1 LKVPGPQFRSC
12 AASSGRSAGP
22 RETQLRNCGPGTSG
36 ILDVE
41 RIRADFPALAQE
53 AHGRPLV
60 YLDNAATTQKPR
72 RVIDTVTRFYERDCA
87 NVHRGVHLLSQ
98 RATVAYESAR
108 TTIKNHLG
116 AADSREIVFTRGTTE
131 GINLVASSF
140 VRPRLEPGDEVLI
153 TGMEHHSNIV
163 PWQLL
168 CETTGAVLKV
178 VPITDS
184 GELELD
190 RYAELLS
197 NRTRIVGVVHISN
210 ALGTVN
216 PVRAMI
222 ELAHARGVPVLV
234 DGAQAVPHGRV
245 DVRALDCD
253 FYVFSGHKVY
263 GPSGIGA
270 LYGKREHLLGMVPYQ
285 GGGDMILSVTWEGTT
300 YAEPPHR
307 FEAGT
312 PNIEGAIGLA
322 AALDYR
328 DSLGLDA
335 VAAHE
340 SELLALATDAVL
352 AIPGVR
358 LIGTADRRAGVLSFV
373 MDGVHPHDIGTIL
386 DSDGVAVRAGH
397 HCAQPVMKRFNI
409 SATVRAS
416 FGVYNTA
423 DEITRLVEALHKVKE
438 VFG

>member
-1 LKVPGPQFRSC
+1 MAST
-12 AASSGRSAGP
+12 AATATHVG
-22 RETQLRNCGPGTSG
+22 
-36 ILDVE
+36 LDVE
-41 RIRADFPALAQE
+41 RIRADFPALHQE
-53 AHGRPLV
+53 VHGRPLV

-72 RVIDTVTRFYERDCA
+72 RVIDTVTHFYEHDCA

-98 RATVAYESAR
+98 RATVAYERAR
-108 TTIKNHLG
+108 TTIKDHLG

-131 GINLVASSF
+131 AVNLVASSF
-140 VRPRLEPGDEVLI
+140 VRPRIGPGDEILI

-168 CETTGAVLKV
+168 CEATGAHLKV
-178 VPITDS
+178 VPINDE

-197 NRTRIVGVVHISN
+197 DRTKIVGVVHVSN

-216 PVRAMI
+216 PVKTMI
-222 ELAHARGVPVLV
+222 ELAHARSIPVLV
-234 DGAQAVPHGRV
+234 DGAQAVPHAAV
-245 DVRALDCD
+245 DVRELDCD
-253 FYVFSGHKVY
+253 FYAFSGHKTY
-263 GPSGIGA
+263 GPTGIGA
-270 LYGKREHLLGMVPYQ
+270 LYGKREHLLEMVPYQ
-285 GGGDMILSVTWEGTT
+285 GGGDMILSVTFDETI

-322 AALDYR
+322 AALDYLS
-328 DSLGLDA
+328 SLGLDA

-340 SELLALATDAVL
+340 AELLGAATEAVL

-358 LIGTADRRAGVLSFV
+358 LIGSAEHRAGALSFV
-373 MDGVHPHDIGTIL
+373 MDGIHPHDIGTIL
-386 DSDGVAVRAGH
+386 DSEGVAIRAGH
-397 HCAQPVMKRFNI
+397 HCAQPVMQRFGI

-416 FGVYNTA
+416 FGIYNTT
-423 DEITRLVEALHKVKE
+423 DEIDRLTEGLHKVRE

>member
-1 LKVPGPQFRSC
+1 MAST
-12 AASSGRSAGP
+12 AATATHVG
-22 RETQLRNCGPGTSG
+22 
-36 ILDVE
+36 LDVE
-41 RIRADFPALAQE
+41 RIRADFPALHQE
-53 AHGRPLV
+53 VHGRPLV

-72 RVIDTVTRFYERDCA
+72 RVIDTVTHFYEHDCA

-98 RATVAYESAR
+98 RATVAYERAR
-108 TTIKNHLG
+108 TTIKDHLG

-131 GINLVASSF
+131 AVNLVASSF
-140 VRPRLEPGDEVLI
+140 VRPRIGPGDEILI

-168 CETTGAVLKV
+168 CEATGAHLKV
-178 VPITDS
+178 VPINDE

-197 NRTRIVGVVHISN
+197 DRTKIVGVVHVSN

-216 PVRAMI
+216 PVKTMI
-222 ELAHARGVPVLV
+222 ELAHARSIPVLV
-234 DGAQAVPHGRV
+234 DGAQAVPHAAV
-245 DVRALDCD
+245 DVRELDCD
-253 FYVFSGHKVY
+253 FYAFSGHKTY
-263 GPSGIGA
+263 GPTGIGA
-270 LYGKREHLLGMVPYQ
+270 LYGKREHLLEMVPYQ
-285 GGGDMILSVTWEGTT
+285 GGGDMILSVTFDETI

-322 AALDYR
+322 AALDYLS
-328 DSLGLDA
+328 SLGLDA

-340 SELLALATDAVL
+340 AELLETATEAVL

-358 LIGTADRRAGVLSFV
+358 LIGAAEHRAGALSFV
-373 MDGVHPHDIGTIL
+373 MDGIHPHDIGTIL
-386 DSDGVAVRAGH
+386 DSEGVAIRAGH
-397 HCAQPVMKRFNI
+397 HCAQPVMQRFGI

-416 FGVYNTA
+416 FGIYNTM
-423 DEITRLVEALHKVKE
+423 DEIERLVEGLHKVRE

>member
-1 LKVPGPQFRSC
+1 M
-12 AASSGRSAGP
+12 ASPVATATRTG
-22 RETQLRNCGPGTSG
+22 
-36 ILDVE
+36 LDVE
-41 RIRADFPALAQE
+41 QSRADFPALHQE

-72 RVIDTVTRFYERDCA
+72 QVIDTVTHFYEHDCA

-108 TTIKNHLG
+108 TTIKAHLG

-131 GINLVASSF
+131 AINLVAQSF
-140 VRPRLEPGDEVLI
+140 VRPRIEPGDEILI

-163 PWQLL
+163 PWQRL
-168 CETTGAVLKV
+168 CEATGAELKV
-178 VPITDS
+178 VPITDE

-197 NRTRIVGVVHISN
+197 HRTKIVGVVHVSN

-216 PVRAMI
+216 PVKEMI
-222 ELAHARGVPVLV
+222 ELAHAKGIPVLV
-234 DGAQAVPHGRV
+234 DGAQAVPHGAV
-245 DVRALDCD
+245 DVRDLDCD
-253 FYVFSGHKVY
+253 FYAFSGHKAY
-263 GPSGIGA
+263 GPTGIGA
-270 LYGKREHLLGMVPYQ
+270 LYGKREHLLEMVPYQ
-285 GGGDMILSVTWEGTT
+285 GGGDMILSVTFDETL

-322 AALDYR
+322 AALEYLEA
-328 DSLGLDA
+328 LGADAVTAHETELLDA
-335 VAAHE
+335 ATKR
-340 SELLALATDAVL
+340 ALD
-352 AIPGVR
+352 IPGVR
-358 LIGTADRRAGVLSFV
+358 LIGAARRRAGALSFV

-386 DSDGVAVRAGH
+386 DTEGVAIRAGH
-397 HCAQPVMKRFNI
+397 HCAQPVMQRFNI

-416 FGVYNTA
+416 FGVYNTTNEV
-423 DEITRLVEALHKVKE
+423 DRLIEALAKVKE
-438 VFG
+438 IFG